1 MKEVEYIYCNSLT
14 ISSFLLESLSLGVG
28 ETFAKYLPYALI
40 LILQC
45 LEINSGNELAV
56 LMYLFSLETD
66 GILFE
71 REK

>member
-1 MKEVEYIYCNSLT
+1 M
-14 ISSFLLESLSLGVG
+14 G